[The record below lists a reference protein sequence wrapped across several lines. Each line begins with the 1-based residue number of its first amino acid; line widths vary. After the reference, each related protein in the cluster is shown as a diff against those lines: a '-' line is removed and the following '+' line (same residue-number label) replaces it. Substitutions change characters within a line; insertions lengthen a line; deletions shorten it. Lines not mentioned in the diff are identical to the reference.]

1 MTYDFNNIETM
12 LREGVP
18 AEEIAKHFTENLN
31 SAITAANKPTHTQEL
46 CNDLAEAWNG
56 LVEDWLFD
64 NSLPAGLTMDELLLE
79 GEHVE
84 ELFNHIMELIVKTV
98 PLFNALSALMDEEDN
113 TPPVKPNTAVKHTDN
128 FDSVMRSF
136 LNSIK

>member
-1 MTYDFNNIETM
+1 MNYDFNNIETM

-18 AEEIAKHFTENLN
+18 AEEIAKHFTDSLN

-64 NSLPAGLTMDELLLE
+64 NNLPAGITIDELLLE

-84 ELFNHIMELIVKTV
+84 ELFKRIMELIVTAA
-98 PLFNALSALMDEEDN
+98 PLFNALYALADEEDN
-113 TPPVKPNTAVKHTDN
+113 TPPVKPNTAAKHTDD

-136 LNSIK
+136 LNGIK

>member
-18 AEEIAKHFTENLN
+18 AEEIAKHFTDSLN
-31 SAITAANKPTHTQEL
+31 NAITAANKPTCTQAL

-56 LVEDWLFD
+56 LVEDWTFY
-64 NSLPAGLTMDELLLE
+64 NNLPAGLTMDDLLLD

-84 ELFNHIMELIVKTV
+84 ELFNYLMRLIVKTV
-98 PLFNALSALMDEEDN
+98 PLFDALNALMDEEN
-113 TPPVKPNTAVKHTDN
+113 SAPPVKTNTAAKPADS
-128 FDSVMRSF
+128 FDSVMRNF
-136 LNSIK
+136 LNTIK